1 MSRPSF
7 PSSRMFS
14 KSRLAVL
21 PIVMPALFL
30 VGCADFPVGEGDAAA
45 QQSQA
50 ASGNEGSVERTP
62 VALVQAPAPA
72 QDLAVPETATPVL
85 QAASPTPEPVVR
97 QPAPELSP
105 SRSAA
110 LPPQQLAR
118 SVEASHLDPN
128 SQIYSERSVF
138 FDFDRSVVKADY
150 LGLVERHGHYLQGSA
165 QVRVRVEGHTD
176 ERGSAEYNLAL
187 GQRRAQAV
195 VSVLKSYGVA
205 ERQIDVVSYGEE
217 KPKVKG
223 HNEAAWA
230 QNRRVDIQ
238 YLK

>member
-1 MSRPSF
+1 MSRQFAPKIHL
-7 PSSRMFS
+7 FS
-14 KSRLAVL
+14 KGRIAVL
-21 PIVMPALFL
+21 PVVLPALL
-30 VGCADFPVGEGDAAA
+30 LAGCADFPLGEGDAAS
-45 QQSQA
+45 QQAQA
-50 ASGNEGSVERTP
+50 ASGSEALIERAP
-62 VALVQAPAPA
+62 VATVQAPAPT
-72 QDLAVPETATPVL
+72 QDLVVPETAPALQVSPV
-85 QAASPTPEPVVR
+85 APDPVR
-97 QPAPELSP
+97 QPAESSASRAAALVPQQP
-105 SRSAA
+105 ARSA
-110 LPPQQLAR
+110 
-118 SVEASHLDPN
+118 EASHLDPA
-128 SQIYSERSVF
+128 SQIYVERSVF
-138 FDFDRSVVKADY
+138 FDFDRTVVKADY
-150 LGLVERHGHYLQGSA
+150 LGLVERHGHYLQGSP

-205 ERQIDVVSYGEE
+205 ERQIDVISYGEE

>member
-1 MSRPSF
+1 M
-7 PSSRMFS
+7 
-14 KSRLAVL
+14 L
-21 PIVMPALFL
+21 
-30 VGCADFPVGEGDAAA
+30 
-45 QQSQA
+45 
-50 ASGNEGSVERTP
+50 T
-62 VALVQAPAPA
+62 
-72 QDLAVPETATPVL
+72 
-85 QAASPTPEPVVR
+85 
-97 QPAPELSP
+97 
-105 SRSAA
+105 
-110 LPPQQLAR
+110 PPQPTSTAEL
-118 SVEASHLDPN
+118 SHLDPA
-128 SQIYSERSVF
+128 SPIYAERSAY

-150 LGLVERHGHYLQGSA
+150 LSLVERHGHYLQGSS

-205 ERQIDVVSYGEE
+205 ERQMDVVSYGEE